1 MSTIEATISAENLP
15 QPVEPGSAAKVE
27 ADHLHRGTGLDE
39 SNSGATLEAPRA
51 LSILMSFAFWILL
64 ALVSLS
70 FATLVLSPKLHRR
83 EVLTKQYQQSLWE
96 LVILQEQTRSLREI
110 AKALEHDER
119 FQAELA
125 RSQLGGIGKNEERY
139 PLPENLLLAYPL
151 EPPAPQLPVPPAQ
164 TWREFW
170 IERFATDQTLRSGL
184 IVFCVIGCLFGF
196 GWLHEGAW
204 HHSRLRPVRTLSQW
218 IALRYARRDR
228 SAT

>member
-1 MSTIEATISAENLP
+1 MSTIEATNSAENLP
-15 QPVEPGSAAKVE
+15 QPAEPGQAAQVE
-27 ADHLHRGTGLDE
+27 AKCLNGGTGLD
-39 SNSGATLEAPRA
+39 AAAARAMIEAPRA

-83 EVLTKQYQQSLWE
+83 EVLTRQYQQSLWE
-96 LVILQEQTRSLREI
+96 LVILQEQTQSLREI

-139 PLPENLLLAYPL
+139 PLPEDLLLAHPL

-170 IERFATDQTLRSGL
+170 IERFATDQSLRSGL

-204 HHSRLRPVRTLSQW
+204 HHSRLRPVRKLSQW
-218 IALRYARRDR
+218 IALRYTRRDR
-228 SAT
+228 PAT